1 MLADCSMKN
10 GSNSRADRRAFTL
23 IELLVVIAI
32 IAILA
37 AILLPVLNLAEEK
50 AYRTTCIN
58 NLKELLLAHNMYSN
72 DNNQYIAQP
81 NDSADASA
89 NQPGWL
95 YNAGNTPAG
104 LPGGVPAGI
113 PFITLGPESGVY
125 WQYVRGNGNFTGLT
139 VNNIDATSHK
149 VPLAWKLYQCPLDPP
164 GITAP
169 FFSSRQ
175 IKFTSYCLNEGV
187 DDNGAN
193 LHRKITTFKS
203 SDYLLWERDN
213 TTNNASANIY
223 KDGTGN
229 GTKGIGTVH
238 GGSGANM
245 GYMDGSVGFL
255 LYNTFYA
262 EAAYSGPNDLYIAST
277 TSGH

>member
-10 GSNSRADRRAFTL
+10 RSNSPAIDRAFTL

-37 AILLPVLNLAEEK
+37 AILLPVLNQAEEK

-58 NLKELLLAHNMYSN
+58 NLKELLLAHNMYAN
-72 DNNQYIAQP
+72 DNNQYVAQP
-81 NDSADASA
+81 NDSADSNA
-89 NQPGWL
+89 NLPGWL
-95 YNAGNTPAG
+95 YRTDLTPAG
-104 LPGGVPAGI
+104 LPGVPAGL
-113 PFITLGPESGVY
+113 PWTLLGPEGGVY
-125 WQYVRGNGNFTGLT
+125 WQYVRGNGNVTGLT
-139 VNNIDATSHK
+139 VNNIGTDHK

-169 FFSSRQ
+169 FFSTRQ
-175 IKFTSYCLNEGV
+175 IKFTSYCMNWGT
-187 DDNGAN
+187 DNDGRN
-193 LHRKITTFKS
+193 THLKITAFRGT
-203 SDYLLWERDN
+203 DYLLWERDN

-223 KDGTGN
+223 KDGTGT
-229 GTKGIGTVH
+229 GVKGIGTVH

-255 LYNTFYA
+255 LYIAFYR
-262 EAAYSGPNDLYIAST
+262 EAASTVANDLYIAT
-277 TSGH
+277 DTATGQ